1 MNRIHAGTAIEGN
14 IRLEY
19 FLEEQPSV
27 QKSDSTA
34 PNYPNYLVS
43 IEKTEFETASA
54 SIPCEKNSAL
64 KFLEKL
70 RRNSVFPS
78 TLSEIIED
86 YKFSQTS

>member
-19 FLEEQPSV
+19 FLEEEPSV

-34 PNYPNYLVS
+34 SNYLIS

-54 SIPCEKNSAL
+54 SIPCEKNCAL